1 MSSFSFKSSGK
12 TPVQKRAEVV
22 LTSRQPIGIKTPLEI
37 GDGTGSEILVTY
49 DNFADVAHDNLKN
62 LILTNWGERLG
73 LYNFGSN
80 LRPLLADFNSQD
92 NFDNEAISR
101 IQNSVSK
108 WMPFIN
114 LENFVSN
121 IDNPYSK
128 NSLVK
133 VNVRITY
140 SIPSIGISTR
150 GLEVVLSAI

>member
-1 MSSFSFKSSGK
+1 MSSFDFKSSGK
-12 TPVQKRAEVV
+12 TPVQKRGETIPV
-22 LTSRQPIGIKTPLEI
+22 SKQPIGIKTPLEI
-37 GDGTGSEILVTY
+37 GDGTTSEILVTY
-49 DNFADVAHDNLKN
+49 DRFADVVHDNLKN

-92 NFDNEAISR
+92 DFDNEAISR
-101 IQNSVSK
+101 IQNSVGK
-108 WMPFIN
+108 WMPFVN
-114 LENFVSN
+114 LENFVSD
-121 IDNPYSK
+121 IDNAYSK

-133 VNVRITY
+133 INVRITY